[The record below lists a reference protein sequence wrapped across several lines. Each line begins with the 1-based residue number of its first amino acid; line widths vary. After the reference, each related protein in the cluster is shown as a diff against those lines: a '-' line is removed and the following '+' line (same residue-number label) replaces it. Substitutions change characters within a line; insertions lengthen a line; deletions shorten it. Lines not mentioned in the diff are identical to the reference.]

1 MEKKLYR
8 DEFHKKL
15 GGVCAGLA
23 EYFTVD
29 VAIVRILFVL
39 ACILHGGGLLV
50 YIVLWIALPKK
61 PYAYFDPTVDYTVP
75 PQNTADQAT
84 GSTGPTGSTFRSGA
98 HQGTSYSNAPFQNQ
112 PFQNQPFPNPPFQPQ
127 PRSTSMFSIIVGVI
141 LVVVGGSILLDN
153 FNIIPDWDLE
163 HLWPIILITIGC
175 IFMISGEKKKK
186 IDEPAFQ
193 KTEEDK
199 TTNTTETNPPADDS
213 AAV

>member
-8 DEFHKKL
+8 DEFHKKI

-23 EYFTVD
+23 EYLTVD

-75 PQNTADQAT
+75 PQSTGDQAT
-84 GSTGPTGSTFRSGA
+84 AQTGATGGSSFGNNA
-98 HQGTSYSNAPFQNQ
+98 YQGTPYSGT
-112 PFQNQPFPNPPFQPQ
+112 PFPNPPFQPQ

-175 IFMISGEKKKK
+175 IFMMSGEKKKK
-186 IDEPAFQ
+186 IDEPVFQ

-199 TTNTTETNPPADDS
+199 TTNTTETNPPADSS

>member
-39 ACILHGGGLLV
+39 ACILHGGGLIV

-75 PQNTADQAT
+75 PQNTGDQAT
-84 GSTGPTGSTFRSGA
+84 GSTGATGNSSFGN
-98 HQGTSYSNAPFQNQ
+98 TSFGNTSFQNAPFSNN
-112 PFQNQPFPNPPFQPQ
+112 PYPNPPFQPQ
-127 PRSTSMFSIIVGVI
+127 PRSTSMFSIIAGVI
-141 LVVVGGSILLDN
+141 LIVIGGSILLSN
-153 FNIIPDWDLE
+153 FDIIPDWDLE

-175 IFMISGEKKKK
+175 IFMISGNNKKK
-186 IDEPAFQ
+186 IDEPVFQ

>member
-39 ACILHGGGLLV
+39 ACILHGGGLIV

-75 PQNTADQAT
+75 PQNPDNTTT
-84 GSTGPTGSTFRSGA
+84 GSTGGTSFGNNPY
-98 HQGTSYSNAPFQNQ
+98 QGTPYSNT
-112 PFQNQPFPNPPFQPQ
+112 PFPNQPFQPQ
-127 PRSTSMFSIIVGVI
+127 PRSASTFSIIAGVI
-141 LVVVGGSILLDN
+141 LIVMGGSILLSN
-153 FNIIPDWDLE
+153 FDLIPDWDIE
-163 HLWPIILITIGC
+163 HLWPIVLIAVGC
-175 IFMISGEKKKK
+175 VLMISVSSDKKKK
-186 IDEPAFQ
+186 FDDSAFR
-193 KTEEDK
+193 KTDGDK
-199 TTNTTETNPPADDS
+199 TTNNNSETNPPADNPP
-213 AAV
+213 AV

>member
-39 ACILHGGGLLV
+39 ACVLHGGGLIV
-50 YIVLWIALPKK
+50 YVVLWIALPKK

-75 PQNTADQAT
+75 PQNTGDQAT
-84 GSTGPTGSTFRSGA
+84 GATGATGNSSFGNSTFQGAPYSGA
-98 HQGTSYSNAPFQNQ
+98 PY
-112 PFQNQPFPNPPFQPQ
+112 PNPPFQPQ
-127 PRSTSMFSIIVGVI
+127 PRSTSMFSIIAGVI
-141 LVVVGGSILLDN
+141 LIVIGGSILLSN
-153 FNIIPDWDLE
+153 FDIIPDWDLR

-175 IFMISGEKKKK
+175 IFMMSGDKKKK
-186 IDEPAFQ
+186 IDEPPFQ
-193 KTEEDK
+193 KTGEDK
-199 TTNTTETNPPADDS
+199 TTNTSETNPPADDS

>member
-29 VAIVRILFVL
+29 VAIVRVLFVL
-39 ACILHGGGLLV
+39 ACILHGGGLIV

-75 PQNTADQAT
+75 PQNAGDQAT
-84 GSTGPTGSTFRSGA
+84 AQTGATGSSSFGNSTY
-98 HQGTSYSNAPFQNQ
+98 QGTPYGGT
-112 PFQNQPFPNPPFQPQ
+112 PFPNPPFQPQ

-163 HLWPIILITIGC
+163 HLWPIILITVGC
-175 IFMISGEKKKK
+175 VFMISGEKKKK
-186 IDEPAFQ
+186 IDEPVFQ

-199 TTNTTETNPPADDS
+199 TNTTETNPPADNS

>member
-8 DEFHKKL
+8 DEFRKKI

-39 ACILHGGGLLV
+39 ACILHGGGLIV

-61 PYAYFDPTVDYTVP
+61 PFAYFDPTVDYTVP
-75 PQNTADQAT
+75 PQNAGDQAT
-84 GSTGPTGSTFRSGA
+84 GSTGSTAFGSNPY
-98 HQGTSYSNAPFQNQ
+98 QGAPFSSN
-112 PFQNQPFPNPPFQPQ
+112 PYPNPPFQPQ
-127 PRSTSMFSIIVGVI
+127 PRSTSMFAIVAGVI
-141 LVVVGGSILLDN
+141 LIVIGGSILLSN
-153 FNIIPDWDLE
+153 FDLIPDWDIE

-186 IDEPAFQ
+186 FDNPAFQ

-199 TTNTTETNPPADDS
+199 TTTNTSETNPPADDTP
-213 AAV
+213 AV

>member
-15 GGVCAGLA
+15 GGVSAGLA

-29 VAIVRILFVL
+29 VAIVRVLFVL
-39 ACILHGGGLLV
+39 ACILHGGGLIV

-75 PQNTADQAT
+75 PQNTGDQAKAQTGAT
-84 GSTGPTGSTFRSGA
+84 GSSSFGNSTY
-98 HQGTSYSNAPFQNQ
+98 QGTPYSGT
-112 PFQNQPFPNPPFQPQ
+112 PFPNPPFQPQ

-163 HLWPIILITIGC
+163 HLWPIILITVGC
-175 IFMISGEKKKK
+175 VFMISGEKKKN
-186 IDEPAFQ
+186 IDEPVFQ

-199 TTNTTETNPPADDS
+199 STNTTETNPPADNS

>member
-39 ACILHGGGLLV
+39 ACILHGGGLIV

-75 PQNTADQAT
+75 PQNPGDQTTSAT
-84 GSTGPTGSTFRSGA
+84 GSGSFGSTSFQS
-98 HQGTSYSNAPFQNQ
+98 TPFSNNPY
-112 PFQNQPFPNPPFQPQ
+112 PNPPFQPQ
-127 PRSTSMFSIIVGVI
+127 PRSTSMFSIIAGVI
-141 LVVVGGSILLDN
+141 LIVIGGSILLSN
-153 FNIIPDWDLE
+153 FDIIPDWDLR
-163 HLWPIILITIGC
+163 HLWPIILITVGC
-175 IFMISGEKKKK
+175 VFMISGEKKKK

>member
-50 YIVLWIALPKK
+50 YVVLWIALPKK
-61 PYAYFDPTVDYTVP
+61 PHAYFDPTVDYTVP
-75 PQNTADQAT
+75 PQNTGDQAAAQTGAT
-84 GSTGPTGSTFRSGA
+84 GSNPFGSSTYQARPHG
-98 HQGTSYSNAPFQNQ
+98 GT
-112 PFQNQPFPNPPFQPQ
+112 PFPNPPFQPQ
-127 PRSTSMFSIIVGVI
+127 HRTASTFSIVAGVI
-141 LVVVGGSILLDN
+141 LIIVGGSILLDN
-153 FNIIPDWDLE
+153 FNIIPDWDIR
-163 HLWPIILITIGC
+163 HLWPIIFIVVGC
-175 IFMISGEKKKK
+175 VLMISTSGGKKKV
-186 IDEPAFQ
+186 DDPAFQ

-199 TTNTTETNPPADDS
+199 ATTNTTETNPPADDS